1 MQLPPYVDYS
11 LLVLLYLS
19 RAPNKFATITEISE
33 YYQIPKNHLTKVVQS
48 LTQLGF
54 IINVKEKS
62 HGIKLAK
69 TPSKIS
75 IGEVMH
81 KLKVSFCLI

>member
-1 MQLPPYVDYS
+1 MQLPYIDYS

-19 RAPNKFATITEISE
+19 RTPNQVATITEISE
-33 YYQIPKNHLTKVVQS
+33 YYQVSKNHLVKVVHV

-54 IINVKEKS
+54 IINIRENN

-69 TPSKIS
+69 NPSEIS
-75 IGEVMH
+75 IGEVVQ
-81 KLKVSFCLI
+81 KIKVISV

>member
-1 MQLPPYVDYS
+1 MMPPYTDYS

-54 IINVKEKS
+54 ILNVTEKNR
-62 HGIKLAK
+62 GIKLAK
-69 TPSKIS
+69 SLSKIS
-75 IGEVMH
+75 IGEVVQNME
-81 KLKVSFCLI
+81 VSFCLI